1 MCLSSWAC
9 CQSSYFHSHSKTC
22 INLIIS
28 TVFKRLQCDSKGLW
42 KTIFNL
48 HFRLAANSVSFGVNK
63 MMGFH
68 GHIFMFLTG
77 NNVGTLKSKWS
88 WRVSPRVFIQL
99 VFPAW
104 PRQFG
109 SLFKM
114 LIWQLPGFC
123 YRLCCFYVSMCIL
136 AESHKI
142 FHGCLVCVFAPVC
155 LRAISWECF
164 TVKYPTAHRDKA
176 LALCFLCRVYRDHVW
191 VPLTLP
197 TQGSE

>member
-123 YRLCCFYVSMCIL
+123 YRLCCFYVYLSRKPQNIPWMSCMCIC
-136 AESHKI
+136 S
-142 FHGCLVCVFAPVC
+142 CLPSCYILGVF
-155 LRAISWECF
+155 
-164 TVKYPTAHRDKA
+164 
-176 LALCFLCRVYRDHVW
+176 YREVSNS
-191 VPLTLP
+191 
-197 TQGSE
+197 TQRQSFSFVFSV